1 MTVIYYFIKTLIFK
15 IQKRV
20 TLIISHD
27 IMGKTGRSR
36 TFKIP
41 WARMVFAKIGKK
53 KTFKFFK
60 SENKL
65 FMKEKTLFMIN
76 FLFAN

>member
-1 MTVIYYFIKTLIFK
+1 MTSWARPAGV
-15 IQKRV
+15 
-20 TLIISHD
+20 
-27 IMGKTGRSR
+27 GRSR
-36 TFKIP
+36 YLGRAWYLPKQE
-41 WARMVFAKIGKK
+41 K